1 MAIIV
6 EDATGLATAE
16 SYLSYE
22 DYVAYW
28 LARGVDTTAE
38 AGTADEATT
47 EPKLRLT
54 TEYIDIRWGKKAP
67 GLPISE
73 DQALCF
79 PTDYFIVDPVA
90 LPIQLQ
96 RATAEYLRYSL
107 TDDLFIDNDR
117 SSGPGVK
124 FLKEK
129 VGPIETET
137 EWSGSGL
144 GAVGAKHPVVT
155 KADALMRQITT
166 GSDQGGVYR

>member
-16 SYLSYE
+16 SYLSYVE
-22 DYVAYW
+22 YVAYW
-28 LARGVDTTAE
+28 ADRGVTTTAD
-38 AGTADEATT
+38 AGTPDEATT
-47 EPKLRLT
+47 EPKLRLA
-54 TEYIDIRWGKKAP
+54 TEYIDLRWGKAAP

-90 LPIQLQ
+90 LPIQLK

-107 TDDLFIDNDR
+107 TNNLFLDNDR
-117 SSGPGVK
+117 SNGPGIK
-124 FLKEK
+124 LLKEK

-137 EWSGSGL
+137 EYSGSGL
-144 GAVGAKHPVVT
+144 GAIGAKYPIVT
-155 KADALMRQITT
+155 KADALMRQITQ
-166 GSDQGGVYR
+166 GSGQGGVYR